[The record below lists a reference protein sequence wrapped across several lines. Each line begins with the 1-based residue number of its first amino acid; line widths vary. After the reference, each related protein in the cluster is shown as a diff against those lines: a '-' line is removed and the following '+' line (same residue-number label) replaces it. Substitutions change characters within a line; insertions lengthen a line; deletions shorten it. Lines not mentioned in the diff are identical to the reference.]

1 MEGYNADPT
10 DNVATDFI
18 DWRERRYF
26 GRNTTE
32 VVGLSLLGNDGTTPI
47 DADGAVTFTFS
58 LENPDGTLTQI
69 FQRTATHT
77 AVGLYEVALNAADT
91 DAIGNYRGVWSY
103 TLSAVA
109 ETYTVYAAVGESN
122 PAYDQLP
129 AAFKEVV
136 DQVWIRFA
144 DLFDSPSGGP
154 HLQTYYQTHWSRGR
168 MAQLMGMGLR
178 RLNVISQP
186 HMTYTINGVGGQV
199 FPLAEWGGLLEQ
211 ACVVPETPVLRADLR
226 WVPAGNLMPGDRV
239 VAFDEEL
246 SGSKFRTATVI
257 HNVPGP
263 KDCYEVVTSEGTV
276 TATYDHKWVVRN
288 HRGNRVWVETKDLDP
303 QKHVILSIGA
313 PEQRDLYDT
322 GYVAGLYDGEGCL
335 TFTPNARTDNPNCRL
350 IFSQKPGLVMDE
362 VERILKEREY
372 KVGQQVRSGSA
383 LNLNLGGGMLGI
395 IRFLAE
401 FRPKRLLEH
410 SRLSELWDNRSM
422 RSVTFRSAR
431 VLSVTPVG
439 PQIVSGI
446 ETTTGTF
453 IANGLLSHNTYIEA
467 LKHLRRSYLEQPQVV
482 LGGSVSRLDR
492 TSYWQQ
498 WGTLL
503 ADEERDLKSSQDT
516 YKIAHMFLGTPKVLV
531 SGGVYGRYGPTRI
544 AGSVAAR
551 PRYWTR
557 FYA

>member
-1 MEGYNADPT
+1 MEGYAADPT

-211 ACVVPETPVLRADLR
+211 A
-226 WVPAGNLMPGDRV
+226 
-239 VAFDEEL
+239 
-246 SGSKFRTATVI
+246 
-257 HNVPGP
+257 
-263 KDCYEVVTSEGTV
+263 
-276 TATYDHKWVVRN
+276 
-288 HRGNRVWVETKDLDP
+288 
-303 QKHVILSIGA
+303 
-313 PEQRDLYDT
+313 
-322 GYVAGLYDGEGCL
+322 
-335 TFTPNARTDNPNCRL
+335 
-350 IFSQKPGLVMDE
+350 
-362 VERILKEREY
+362 
-372 KVGQQVRSGSA
+372 
-383 LNLNLGGGMLGI
+383 
-395 IRFLAE
+395 
-401 FRPKRLLEH
+401 
-410 SRLSELWDNRSM
+410 
-422 RSVTFRSAR
+422 
-431 VLSVTPVG
+431 
-439 PQIVSGI
+439 
-446 ETTTGTF
+446 
-453 IANGLLSHNTYIEA
+453 TYIEA